1 MVVGILLMSL
11 WWQQHRIGDLIMAC
25 GACSKRRRLPPNDA
39 TVSRDY
45 DLTGGV
51 SINSLNS
58 RQIQAR
64 LEVFKRKFCK
74 TCGFRYECTYTTYIE
89 CKGTNPK

>member
-1 MVVGILLMSL
+1 
-11 WWQQHRIGDLIMAC
+11 MAC
-25 GACSKRRRLPPNDA
+25 GSCSKRRRIPPN
-39 TVSRDY
+39 TVVTDSREY

-51 SINSLNS
+51 SINILNS

-74 TCGFRYECTYTTYIE
+74 TCSARYECNYVMYID
-89 CKGTNPK
+89 CKGTNPR

>member
-1 MVVGILLMSL
+1 MV
-11 WWQQHRIGDLIMAC
+11 C
-25 GACSKRRRLPPNDA
+25 GACSKKRRIPPNTRA
-39 TVSRDY
+39 LVPEDY

-51 SINSLNS
+51 DVRSLNN

-74 TCGFRYECTYTTYIE
+74 TCTFRYDCTYTTYLE
-89 CKGTNPK
+89 CKGTNPR